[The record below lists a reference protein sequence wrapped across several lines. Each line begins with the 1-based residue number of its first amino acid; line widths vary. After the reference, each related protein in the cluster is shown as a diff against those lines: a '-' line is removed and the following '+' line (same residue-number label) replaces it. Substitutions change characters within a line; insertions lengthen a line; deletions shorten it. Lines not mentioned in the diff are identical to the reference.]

1 MKAILRKATFSDP
14 NLRVK
19 SNNYYFNFYG
29 EDDEGILEFDSN
41 RFLYDNG
48 VESAND
54 YDFEIEIK
62 IKAIKK
68 QSYETIL
75 G

>member
-1 MKAILRKATFSDP
+1 MKATLIRETYSDP
-14 NLRVK
+14 SVREK
-19 SNNYYFNFYG
+19 SNNYHFTFYG